1 MMSDSMKYTNDITPS
16 DTMKNINTFSNYIIS
31 SDSITNDIKFSDDR
45 IILDSIKYSKD
56 KSFIENEKISDSTII
71 LDSRKNSEYVRFSD
85 SIKKSES
92 DYIFSEENNID
103 NSNHDY
109 VNSDT
114 IFPSE
119 TNKNQLRS
127 LYIIPDEKPYI
138 PIQMHYFLIYFIF
151 NLSFSI
157 IFIGCITFIFKTI
170 FQKDHQLVY
179 GMMES
184 YSKFIFF
191 PLLCAFILSL
201 LGEIKNS
208 GNLKEIT
215 YSGLFITIIGFA
227 SMLFIYIMTNYNNND
242 WRLNFVFKNGTFS
255 CLIILYWYNLC
266 YVIYQLKY
274 IEQKEHNINWQK
286 GCSMFFSIIFG
297 LCSLTFSYVF
307 KDIMICFINLL
318 IYIGMII
325 YYFDIPINQ
334 RKEYNK
340 NAEGAIDIIMMV
352 CSTINFFYLIIGNI
366 INEFTEIKSQVFT
379 LGQVQTKTILKVNVN
394 TEQINLLSN
403 NMNLTE

>member
-1 MMSDSMKYTNDITPS
+1 MN
-16 DTMKNINTFSNYIIS
+16 
-31 SDSITNDIKFSDDR
+31 
-45 IILDSIKYSKD
+45 
-56 KSFIENEKISDSTII
+56 
-71 LDSRKNSEYVRFSD
+71 SRKNSEYVRFSD

-92 DYIFSEENNID
+92 DYIFSEENYID

-119 TNKNQLRS
+119 TNKNHLRS

-138 PIQMHYFLIYFIF
+138 PIQMHYFVIYFIF

-170 FQKDHQLVY
+170 IQKDHQLVY

-215 YSGLFITIIGFA
+215 Y
-227 SMLFIYIMTNYNNND
+227 
-242 WRLNFVFKNGTFS
+242 
-255 CLIILYWYNLC
+255 
-266 YVIYQLKY
+266 
-274 IEQKEHNINWQK
+274 
-286 GCSMFFSIIFG
+286 
-297 LCSLTFSYVF
+297 
-307 KDIMICFINLL
+307 
-318 IYIGMII
+318 
-325 YYFDIPINQ
+325 
-334 RKEYNK
+334 
-340 NAEGAIDIIMMV
+340 
-352 CSTINFFYLIIGNI
+352 
-366 INEFTEIKSQVFT
+366 
-379 LGQVQTKTILKVNVN
+379 
-394 TEQINLLSN
+394 
-403 NMNLTE
+403 